1 MEVIAILITRAI
13 LLLLYLV
20 VLLSLFDSPKKQE

>member
-1 MEVIAILITRAI
+1 MEAIAILITRVI

>member
-1 MEVIAILITRAI
+1 MEAIAILITRVF

>member
-1 MEVIAILITRAI
+1 MEAITILITRVI